1 MQSLTSLRRKA
12 TYQVSK
18 ESFCWVLSS
27 EPMTESDRSKLF
39 KPERTRSR
47 IEGASPIAADGGFG
61 PMEYEESEDES
72 IELEHDGTGGGTEV
86 DADEGFGDDFDDF
99 KVGAENEDF
108 GDFDDGFEQAS
119 TSDEEPAETDPPAPS
134 VQSLPPWT
142 SPFVSKIS
150 TTTRLIIAPRHNHYS
165 L

>member
-1 MQSLTSLRRKA
+1 M
-12 TYQVSK
+12 
-18 ESFCWVLSS
+18 LSS
-27 EPMTESDRSKLF
+27 EPMTESDRSKLS
-39 KPERTRSR
+39 KPKRRKPP

-61 PMEYEESEDES
+61 PMDYEESEDES
-72 IELEHDGTGGGTEV
+72 DELKNEEVGSDTEA

-108 GDFDDGFEQAS
+108 GDFDEGFEQPP

-150 TTTRLIIAPRHNHYS
+150 MTIRLIVAPRYSHYS
-165 L
+165 VLHHG